1 MPEIE
6 AILVLL
12 AAVAALATL
21 ANRIDI
27 PYPVLLVLG
36 GLVLGFVPELVPA
49 FPRVELEPDVVFLLF
64 LPPLLYVSA
73 LFTSW
78 RDFRANLRPIS
89 LLAVGLVLMTT
100 CVVAAVAHWIMGFS
114 WAAAFVLGAI
124 VSPTDAIAATS
135 VAQRLGVPRR
145 IVTILEG
152 ESLVNDATGIV
163 AYRVAVAAVVTGAF
177 SVWEAGLQF
186 VVGAAGGVA
195 AGFAVGWLVVWARRH
210 LSEDPSV
217 QNTISLLTPFV
228 AYLAA
233 EELPHSLWGLLHD
246 LFGVPGDLYF
256 SGVLAVVT
264 TGLYLGRKGPY
275 IISSGTRLQGYATW
289 ELITFLLNGLIF
301 ILIGLQLRSVVEG
314 LDDYTAGQLVY
325 YALLTSLTV
334 ILVRM
339 VWVFPAT
346 YVPRWASRRI
356 RERDPSPPWRSVSVI
371 AWTGMRGVI
380 SLAAALALP
389 LQTASGV
396 QFPDRDLTIFLTF
409 CVILATLVVQG
420 LSLPVLIRALG
431 LEDDRIGDKEET
443 HGRVSIAEAALERL
457 DELVDEDCVRED
469 TAERIRG
476 LYSYRRNRL
485 ASRFEG
491 DPEGVE
497 ERSAAYQ
504 HLMVE
509 LLGAQRLRLITMRD
523 EGSIGDEVMHR
534 IERDLDLEES
544 RLELLSTLQRGLHL

>member
-1 MPEIE
+1 LPQLEI
-6 AILVLL
+6 ILGLL
-12 AAVAALATL
+12 LAVAALATL
-21 ANRIDI
+21 ATRLGV
-27 PYPVLLVLG
+27 PYPILLVLG
-36 GLVLGFVPELVPA
+36 GSALGFVPGLP
-49 FPRVELEPDVVFLLF
+49 PVELDPELVFLLF

-78 RDFRANLRPIS
+78 RDFRANVRPIT

-100 CVVAAVAHWIMGFS
+100 FVVASVAHTVVGLPWG
-114 WAAAFVLGAI
+114 AAFVLGAI

-314 LDDYTAGQLVY
+314 LNEYTAGQLVS

-356 RERDPSPPWRSVSVI
+356 RERDPSPSWRNVSVI

-396 QFPDRDLTIFLTF
+396 PFPDRDLIIFLTF

-457 DELVDEDCVRED
+457 DELVDEDWVRED

-476 LYSYRRNRL
+476 LYSYRRNRF

-523 EGSIGDEVMHR
+523 EGRIGDEVMHR

-544 RLELLSTLQRGLHL
+544 RLEL

>member
-1 MPEIE
+1 MPQLEI
-6 AILVLL
+6 ILGLL
-12 AAVAALATL
+12 LAVAALATL
-21 ANRIDI
+21 ATRLGV
-27 PYPVLLVLG
+27 PYPILLVLG
-36 GLVLGFVPELVPA
+36 GSALGFVPGLP
-49 FPRVELEPDVVFLLF
+49 PVELDPELVFLLF

-78 RDFRANLRPIS
+78 RDFRANVRPIT

-100 CVVAAVAHWIMGFS
+100 FVVASVAHTVVGLPWG
-114 WAAAFVLGAI
+114 AAFVLGAI

-186 VVGAAGGVA
+186 VVGAAGGAA

-314 LDDYTAGQLVY
+314 LNEYTAGQLVS

-356 RERDPSPPWRSVSVI
+356 RESDPSPSWRNVSII

-396 QFPDRDLTIFLTF
+396 LFPDRDLIIFLTF

-457 DELVDEDCVRED
+457 DELVDEDWVRED
-469 TAERIRG
+469 TAERMRG
-476 LYSYRRNRL
+476 LYSYRRNRF

-504 HLMVE
+504 HLLVE

-544 RLELLSTLQRGLHL
+544 RLEL

>member
-1 MPEIE
+1 MYQIEI
-6 AILVLL
+6 ILGLL
-12 AAVAALATL
+12 VAVAVLATL
-21 ANRIDI
+21 ATRLAV
-27 PYPVLLVLG
+27 PYPILLVLG
-36 GLVLGFVPELVPA
+36 GSALGFVPGLP
-49 FPRVELEPDVVFLLF
+49 PVELDPELVFLLF

-78 RDFRANLRPIS
+78 RDFRANVRPIT

-100 CVVAAVAHWIMGFS
+100 FVVAAVVHTVIGLPWG
-114 WAAAFVLGAI
+114 AAFVLGAI
-124 VSPTDAIAATS
+124 VSPTDAIAATT

-177 SVWEAGLQF
+177 SIWEAGLQF
-186 VVGAAGGVA
+186 VIGAAGGIA

-217 QNTISLLTPFV
+217 QNIVSLLTPFV

-233 EELPHSLWGLLHD
+233 EELPHSFWEMLHE
-246 LFGVPGDLYF
+246 LYGVPGDLHF

-289 ELITFLLNGLIF
+289 ELITFLMNGLIF

-314 LDDYTAGQLVY
+314 LDDYTAGQLVS

-389 LQTASGV
+389 LQMASGV
-396 QFPDRDLTIFLTF
+396 QFPDRDLIIFLTF

-443 HGRVSIAEAALERL
+443 HGRISIAEAALERL
-457 DELVDEDCVRED
+457 NELVDEDWVRED
-469 TAERIRG
+469 TAERIRS
-476 LYSYRRNRL
+476 LYSYRRNRF
-485 ASRFEG
+485 ASRFDG

-497 ERSAAYQ
+497 VRSAAYQ
-504 HLMVE
+504 RLMAE
-509 LLGAQRLRLITMRD
+509 LLGAQRLRLIMMRD

-544 RLELLSTLQRGLHL
+544 RLEL